1 MHLRAYYSNQ
11 LIKNKIFLITAVIM
25 TLVSGLS
32 MVAVHY
38 ATQIYEDKVYAE
50 AAQVLNLSSG
60 MVDGKLREIE
70 DLTFD
75 ILSDRTIQTQLSSVT
90 GLMRDY
96 DYFKMKDKLTD
107 RLIELAQHH
116 HAVSAIQINDVTG
129 GESQAA
135 ITSRYRLDTA
145 EYERRAMEAGGSVV
159 WLPAEE
165 PNVLI
170 AVRQIRRMSS
180 LSLKNLGVMIVYID
194 MKRLTGQSLELS
206 GDRYFVMEHAG
217 RVVLSNGA
225 GSVEPLTQLPLRE
238 RQGYTIAKMN
248 GETFFIT
255 HLISKYQSFTYY
267 NVLPYGSVF
276 LQSNMIKYGLFG
288 VYALLFGLALY
299 IARVAGRSISRPLE
313 QLTAKMKLVQKGNF
327 NTEELFQGDNPNMDE
342 TGQIHRHFR
351 LMLETINA
359 LIRENYAKQLAIN
372 ESEYKALQ
380 AQINP
385 HFLYNTL
392 ESINWMAKT
401 NRQPDISAMVT
412 ALGRLL
418 RGIISRKEPLITIEE
433 EMRIVRN
440 YLTIQQIRFGER
452 LQFRIEGEEQ
462 LSGCYIPKL
471 TVQPVLEN
479 AIQHG
484 LEAMSS
490 PCTITLSFESGDSHI
505 TIRVTDDGP
514 GIDEATL
521 LAIKEGYVVP
531 KGTGIGLSNIRE
543 RIRLMFGDEYGV
555 DIDSDTGKG
564 TTVRIRVPYRWE
576 DEDV

>member
-1 MHLRAYYSNQ
+1 MRAYYNNQ

-32 MVAVHY
+32 MVAVHF
-38 ATQIYEDKVYAE
+38 ATRIYEDKVYAE

-60 MVDGKLREIE
+60 AVDGKLREIE

-75 ILSDRTIQTQLSSVT
+75 ILSDRTIQSQLSSVSGT
-90 GLMRDY
+90 MNEY
-96 DYFKMKDKLTD
+96 DYFKMKDKLMD
-107 RLIELAQHH
+107 RLVELAQHQR
-116 HAVSAIQINDVTG
+116 AIAAIQVNDASG

-145 EYERRAMEAGGSVV
+145 AYERKAMEAGGSVV
-159 WLPAEE
+159 WLAAEE

-170 AVRQIRRMSS
+170 AARQIRRMSG
-180 LSLKNLGVMIVYID
+180 LSLKNLGVMVVFVD
-194 MKRLTGQSLELS
+194 MKRLAGQSLELAE
-206 GDRYFVMEHAG
+206 GRFFVMEHAG
-217 RVVLSNGA
+217 RVVLAS
-225 GSVEPLTQLPLRE
+225 GSGPAEQLAHLPLRE
-238 RQGYTIAKMN
+238 RQGYTISKLN
-248 GETFFIT
+248 GDTYFIT

-276 LQSNMIKYGLFG
+276 LQSKMIKYGLFG
-288 VYALLFGLALY
+288 LYALLFMLALY
-299 IARVAGRSISRPLE
+299 FARVAGRAISKPLE
-313 QLTAKMKLVQKGNF
+313 QLTAKMKLVQKGNIDSAD
-327 NTEELFQGDNPNMDE
+327 LFQGDNLNMDE

-392 ESINWMAKT
+392 ESINWMAKA

-440 YLTIQQIRFGER
+440 YATIQQIRFGDR
-452 LQFRIEGEEQ
+452 LRLHIEGDEQ
-462 LSGCYIPKL
+462 LAGCYIPKL
-471 TVQPVLEN
+471 TVQPVIEN
-479 AIQHG
+479 AIQHA
-484 LEAMSS
+484 LEAMSA
-490 PCTITLSFESGDSHI
+490 PCDIALAFIAGESHI
-505 TIRVTDDGP
+505 TICVTDNGP

-521 LAIKEGYVVP
+521 AAIREGRVVS

-543 RIRLMFGDEYGV
+543 RIRLMFGEEYGV
-555 DIDSDTGKG
+555 EIEPGAEAG

-576 DEDV
+576 ADHV

>member
-1 MHLRAYYSNQ
+1 MRAYYNNQ

-25 TLVSGLS
+25 ALVSGLS
-32 MVAVHY
+32 MIAVHF
-38 ATQIYEDKVYAE
+38 ATRIYEDKVYAE

-60 MVDGKLREIE
+60 TVDGKLREIE

-75 ILSDRTIQTQLSSVT
+75 ILSDRTIQSQLSSVT
-90 GLMRDY
+90 DTMNEY
-96 DYFKMKDKLTD
+96 DYFKMKDKLMD
-107 RLIELAQHH
+107 RLVELARHQR
-116 HAVSAIQINDVTG
+116 AIAAIQVNDASG

-135 ITSRYRLDTA
+135 ITSRYRLDTEA
-145 EYERRAMEAGGSVV
+145 YERKAMEAGGSVV
-159 WLPAEE
+159 WLPADE

-170 AVRQIRRMSS
+170 AARQIRRMSG
-180 LSLKNLGVMIVYID
+180 LSLKNLGVMIVFVD
-194 MKRLTGQSLELS
+194 MKRLTGQSLELAE
-206 GDRYFVMEHAG
+206 GRFFVMEHAG
-217 RVVLSNGA
+217 RVVLASGDGPSEQLA
-225 GSVEPLTQLPLRE
+225 QLPLRE
-238 RQGYTIAKMN
+238 RQGYTIMKLN
-248 GETFFIT
+248 GDAYFIT

-276 LQSNMIKYGLFG
+276 LQSKMIKCGLFG
-288 VYALLFGLALY
+288 LYALLFMLALY
-299 IARVAGRSISRPLE
+299 FARVAGRAISKPLE
-313 QLTAKMKLVQKGNF
+313 QLTAKMKLVQKGNIDSAD
-327 NTEELFQGDNPNMDE
+327 LFRDENLNMDE

-392 ESINWMAKT
+392 ESINWMAKA

-433 EMRIVRN
+433 EMRFVRN
-440 YLTIQQIRFGER
+440 YATIQQIRFGER
-452 LQFRIEGEEQ
+452 LQLRIEGDEQ
-462 LSGCYIPKL
+462 LAGCYIPKL
-471 TVQPVLEN
+471 TVQPVIEN

-484 LEAMSS
+484 LEAMSA
-490 PCTITLSFESGDSHI
+490 PCAITLSFVAGESHM
-505 TIRVTDDGP
+505 TICVTDNGP

-521 LAIKEGYVVP
+521 AAIREGRVVS

-555 DIDSDTGKG
+555 EIEAGAESG

-576 DEDV
+576 GDHV